1 MILSTGDIVAD
12 KYRIERQIGEGGM
25 GTVYAARNEMTGR
38 TVALKCLR
46 TELSMN
52 LAFSQRFVREA
63 RLSGRLDHPNI
74 VNVYDVGRHDGRL
87 FLVMELLRGESFDAW
102 VRRTRPT
109 YSESVGRL
117 MPALRA
123 VSAAHKAGVIHRDLK
138 PEHIFLCKDP
148 EGTIHQTKVLD
159 FGIAKELGGTETD
172 TSLTSPGSLIGTV
185 HYMAPEQVRS
195 AHHADVRSDVYS
207 LGVILYWA
215 LGGGLPYQAESLTD
229 LIVKVAESKP
239 TPLSKKNRTIPRKL
253 AEAVMRAMA
262 KDPGARYQT
271 AAELGRALEP
281 FSGGVPFQEPQP
293 EASEPS
299 SAPQSEIP
307 ASRQNTTMASEMPRR
322 VSGIPG
328 TTPGRVLA
336 LVGLPLAVFVL
347 VIAGSWFST
356 PGNESRGSAAGA
368 SGGLE
373 PRPVSPGI
381 SHPDPGLPKV
391 PPAPARETVPR
402 EAASS
407 APAPAPADKPTTT
420 RAATVQ
426 PAHPSLHKVAPAP
439 AAPPK
444 LAFPTAPAASA
455 APTTLAPPASSQKPA
470 SDLERNP
477 YLRH

>member
-12 KYRIERQIGEGGM
+12 KYRIERLIGEGGM

-38 TVALKCLR
+38 AVALKWLR

-52 LAFSQRFVREA
+52 LAFSQRFTREA
-63 RLSGRLDHPNI
+63 RLGGRLDHPNI
-74 VNVYDVGRHDGRL
+74 VNVYDVGRHGGTL

-109 YSESVGRL
+109 SAETVGRL

-123 VSAAHKAGVIHRDLK
+123 VAAAHKAGVIHRDLK

-159 FGIAKELGGTETD
+159 FGIAKELGGTDTD

-185 HYMAPEQVRS
+185 HYMAPEQVRGS
-195 AHHADVRSDVYS
+195 QYAEVRSDVYS

-239 TPLSKKNRTIPRKL
+239 TPLAKRNPAVPRKL
-253 AEAVMRAMA
+253 AAIVMRAMT
-262 KDPGARYQT
+262 KDPSARHQT
-271 AAELGRALEP
+271 VAELGRALEP

-299 SAPQSEIP
+299 SAPVSEMP
-307 ASRQNTTMASEMPRR
+307 PSQQNTTMASEMPRR
-322 VSGIPG
+322 ISVLPG
-328 TTPGRVLA
+328 TSRRVLA
-336 LVGLPLAVFVL
+336 LVGLPLVVFLL
-347 VIAGSWFST
+347 VFAGSWLST
-356 PGNESRGSAAGA
+356 
-368 SGGLE
+368 
-373 PRPVSPGI
+373 
-381 SHPDPGLPKV
+381 
-391 PPAPARETVPR
+391 PAREPHAGARAAAGGPGIQIARPTTTIVESPKPIPSPSTSPPKEPVPR
-402 EAASS
+402 ETASSAPLAAPTDKPSTPRATVQASRPALPRAAPPPMPAAPPKVAFPSAPAPS
-407 APAPAPADKPTTT
+407 APAPAPP
-420 RAATVQ
+420 VQ
-426 PAHPSLHKVAPAP
+426 
-439 AAPPK
+439 
-444 LAFPTAPAASA
+444 
-455 APTTLAPPASSQKPA
+455 SQKPA
-470 SDLERNP
+470 GAFEQNP